1 MSSIHDHSARGHR
14 RRVAGARRRQFHG
27 ARLSLVT
34 LAFVAALT
42 LAAALAAAGCGGGTP
57 DSSGSTAA
65 TSSTAAAASPGRSEV
80 TLIMDWVPWVLDI
93 PVDVA
98 QEQGFY
104 ADHGLTVKQQ
114 VPSSATD
121 VVKFVS
127 TGRAQFG
134 LYYAP
139 DTLSAVAEGAP
150 LLSVAALMGHAP
162 VGMAIAPGEQASSPK
177 DLEGKTAGV
186 VMVPSTRA
194 SFQTM
199 LQTAGVEPSS
209 VKVADPGY
217 ALVAPLLAGRYD
229 AVAVTEFG
237 ELVEADAAG
246 QKLDYL
252 DFRDWG
258 TPDYAFLN
266 VITTQSFA
274 VEDPGTV
281 RAFVAA
287 TTEGLDWAVAHP
299 DEAVALYVKRH
310 PELKSDLLLAQWK
323 AAVPSMAATG
333 DHAAGWQDTAAWSA
347 LNDWMVKSGQIKAP
361 VDVGPVVSD
370 SYLPAK

>member
-1 MSSIHDHSARGHR
+1 MR
-14 RRVAGARRRQFHG
+14 RRHVGLL
-27 ARLSLVT
+27 RL
-34 LAFVAALT
+34 A
-42 LAAALAAAGCGGGTP
+42 P
-57 DSSGSTAA
+57 PAA
-65 TSSTAAAASPGRSEV
+65 TSSTTAAASPGRSEV

-217 ALVAPLLAGRYD
+217 AIVAPLLAGKYD

-274 VEDPGTV
+274 SEDPGTV

-287 TTEGLDWAVAHP
+287 TMEGLDWAVAHP

-333 DHAAGWQDTAAWSA
+333 EHAAGWQDTAAWSA

>member
-1 MSSIHDHSARGHR
+1 
-14 RRVAGARRRQFHG
+14 
-27 ARLSLVT
+27 
-34 LAFVAALT
+34 
-42 LAAALAAAGCGGGTP
+42 
-57 DSSGSTAA
+57 
-65 TSSTAAAASPGRSEV
+65 
-80 TLIMDWVPWVLDI
+80 MDWVPWVLDI

-104 ADHGLTVKQQ
+104 ADHGLTVEQQ

-139 DTLSAVAEGAP
+139 DTLAGVAAGAP

-162 VGMAIAPGEQASSPK
+162 LGTAMAPGEQASSPK

-186 VMVPSTRA
+186 VMIPSTRA
-194 SFQTM
+194 SFKTM
-199 LQTAGVEPSS
+199 LETGGVDPSA

-217 ALVAPLLAGRYD
+217 AIVAPLLAGKYD

-246 QKLDYL
+246 EDLDYL

-266 VITTQSFA
+266 VITTQAFA
-274 VEDPGTV
+274 DEDPATV

-287 TTEGLDWAVAHP
+287 TVEGLDWAVAHP

-333 DHAAGWQDTAAWSA
+333 EHAAGRQDVAAWSA
-347 LNDWMVKSGQIKAP
+347 LNDWMVKSKQIDTP
-361 VDVGPVVSD
+361 VDVGPVVSNA
-370 SYLPAK
+370 YLPVE

>member
-1 MSSIHDHSARGHR
+1 
-14 RRVAGARRRQFHG
+14 
-27 ARLSLVT
+27 
-34 LAFVAALT
+34 
-42 LAAALAAAGCGGGTP
+42 
-57 DSSGSTAA
+57 
-65 TSSTAAAASPGRSEV
+65 
-80 TLIMDWVPWVLDI
+80 MDWVPWVLDI
-93 PVDVA
+93 PIDVA

-104 ADHGLTVKQQ
+104 AGHGLTVEQQ
-114 VPSSATD
+114 VPSTATD

-127 TGRAQFG
+127 TGKAQFG

-139 DTLSAVAEGAP
+139 DTLTAVAQGAP

-162 VGMAIAPGEQASSPK
+162 LGMAMAPGEQASSPT

-186 VMVPSTRA
+186 VMIPSTRA

-199 LQTAGVEPSS
+199 LETGGVAPSS
-209 VKVADPGY
+209 VEVADPGY
-217 ALVAPLLAGRYD
+217 AIVAPLLAGKYD
-229 AVAVTEFG
+229 TVAVTEFG

-274 VEDPGTV
+274 DEDPGTV

-287 TTEGLDWAVAHP
+287 TMEGLDWAVAHP

-310 PELKSDLLLAQWK
+310 PELKPELLLAQWR
-323 AAVPSMAATG
+323 AAVPSMAASG
-333 DHAAGWQDTAAWSA
+333 AQAAGWQDTAAWSA
-347 LNDWMVKSGQIKAP
+347 LNDWMVQSGQIEAP
-361 VDVGPVVSD
+361 VDVSPVVSD
-370 SYLPAK
+370 AYLPAE

>member
-1 MSSIHDHSARGHR
+1 MSSTHESFDPGHR
-14 RRVAGARRRQFHG
+14 GRFFGARRS
-27 ARLSLVT
+27 AVA

-42 LAAALAAAGCGGGTP
+42 LAAALAAAGCGGDTP

-65 TSSTAAAASPGRSEV
+65 TASTATAASPGMSEV

-104 ADHGLTVKQQ
+104 ADHGLTVEQQ

-127 TGRAQFG
+127 TGKAQFG

-139 DTLSAVAEGAP
+139 DTLAGVAAGAP
-150 LLSVAALMGHAP
+150 LLSVAALMDHAP
-162 VGMAIAPGEQASSPK
+162 LGMAMAPGEQASSPT

-186 VMVPSTRA
+186 VMIPSMRA

-199 LQTAGVEPSS
+199 LETGGVDPSA

-217 ALVAPLLAGRYD
+217 ALVAPLLAGKYD

-237 ELVEADAAG
+237 ELVEADSAG
-246 QKLDYL
+246 EKLDYL

-266 VITTQSFA
+266 VITTQAFA
-274 VEDPGTV
+274 GEDPATV

-287 TTEGLDWAVAHP
+287 TMEGLDWAVAHP

-310 PELKSDLLLAQWK
+310 PELKPELLLAQWK
-323 AAVPSMAATG
+323 AAVPFMAATG
-333 DHAAGWQDTAAWSA
+333 EHAAGRQDAAAWSA
-347 LNDWMVKSGQIKAP
+347 LNDWMVRSELIDAP

-370 SYLPAK
+370 AYLPGK

>member
-1 MSSIHDHSARGHR
+1 
-14 RRVAGARRRQFHG
+14 
-27 ARLSLVT
+27 
-34 LAFVAALT
+34 
-42 LAAALAAAGCGGGTP
+42 
-57 DSSGSTAA
+57 
-65 TSSTAAAASPGRSEV
+65 
-80 TLIMDWVPWVLDI
+80 MDWVPWVLDI
-93 PVDVA
+93 PIDVA

-104 ADHGLTVKQQ
+104 ADHGLTVEQQ

-139 DTLSAVAEGAP
+139 DTLTAVAAGAP
-150 LLSVAALMGHAP
+150 LVSVAALMGHAP
-162 VGMAIAPGEQASSPK
+162 LGMAMAPGEQASSPT

-186 VMVPSTRA
+186 VMIPSTRA

-199 LQTAGVEPSS
+199 LEAGGVDPSA

-217 ALVAPLLAGRYD
+217 ALVAPLLAGKYD

-274 VEDPGTV
+274 QEDPGTV

-287 TTEGLDWAVAHP
+287 TLEGLDWAVANP

-310 PELKSDLLLAQWK
+310 PELKPELLLAQWK
-323 AAVPSMAATG
+323 AAVPSMAASG
-333 DHAAGWQDTAAWSA
+333 EQAAGRQDAAAWSA
-347 LNDWMVKSGQIKAP
+347 LNEWMVQSGQIEAP
-361 VDVGPVVSD
+361 VDVSPVVSD
-370 SYLPAK
+370 AYLPGK